1 MQRRRSRIRS
11 GLCAALALGCCVAA
25 TNARAQQ
32 DMADVRIEAQPV
44 APGIHMLVGR
54 GGNIGVSTG
63 ADGIFLIDDQF
74 APLHDRIVAAV
85 AAIQPGPI
93 GFILNTHW
101 HGDHTG
107 GNEAFGSGGALIF
120 AHAAVRARM
129 RSEQFVVAFDRH
141 VPPSP
146 PSALPVVTFTRDLTL
161 HLNGQTIRAVHVP
174 AAHTDGDV
182 AVHFVEAD
190 VIHAGDVFFAGRYP
204 FIDLSSGGSIDG
216 VIAAASGILESA
228 GEGTKIIP
236 GHGPLANRDDL
247 LRYRDLLLLARE
259 RVATALAAGMEL
271 SEIVASDPLGDQDP
285 SWGSGFITADGFVKI
300 VYASLT
306 ADS

>member
-1 MQRRRSRIRS
+1 
-11 GLCAALALGCCVAA
+11 
-25 TNARAQQ
+25 
-32 DMADVRIEAQPV
+32 MADVRIEAQSV

-129 RSEQFVVAFDRH
+129 SSEQFVVAFDRH

-204 FIDLSSGGSIDG
+204 FIDVSSGGSIDG

-228 GEGTKIIP
+228 GKGTKIIP

-285 SWGSGFITADGFVKI
+285 SWGSGFITAEGFVKI